1 MSYILEALKK
11 AQAERQLGSAPDI
24 HAPAPSH
31 VPTPAAGAS
40 RKPLLLGLSAGIV
53 IAGIAGVLAW
63 RAQAPAPQVAVL
75 ASPVQGTGE
84 VATLAEPAGAPAR
97 TGSAVPAPVAS
108 PGAAM
113 PGPVASP
120 EAAVPAPSLAASAP
134 APVTTAPASA
144 IPVTPGAATTVP
156 APRELPAQAPA
167 PRQADN
173 AGTANDAA
181 PRARPAS
188 VASPVAG
195 EAARPRASAQRDGG
209 TALATRGAAAPATA
223 ADTGAQAVYLPAP
236 APARAPD
243 PAPLARAPEPAE
255 ENLRT
260 LQQLPEAVQREVP
273 RVSVGGYIY
282 SPNPADRLLLVDKM
296 LRREG
301 EELAPGLV
309 LERLMP
315 KYAVMN
321 YRGTR
326 YRVAY

>member
-24 HAPAPSH
+24 HTPAPSH
-31 VPTPAAGAS
+31 VPAPTAGAS
-40 RKPLLLGLSAGIV
+40 RKPLLIGLSAGIV

-63 RAQAPAPQVAVL
+63 RSQAPAPQVAVL
-75 ASPVQGTGE
+75 ASAAQG
-84 VATLAEPAGAPAR
+84 AG
-97 TGSAVPAPVAS
+97 
-108 PGAAM
+108 GAAM
-113 PGPVASP
+113 PAPAVSSD
-120 EAAVPAPSLAASAP
+120 AAAPAPGLAASAP
-134 APVTTAPASA
+134 SPVAAVPASAPTPAPASTSA
-144 IPVTPGAATTVP
+144 PTPTSTTAAGSPGASADAPAPVA
-156 APRELPAQAPA
+156 APRELPAQAP
-167 PRQADN
+167 RQA
-173 AGTANDAA
+173 AHAVTAAEAA
-181 PRARPAS
+181 PASRPAN
-188 VASPVAG
+188 AAPPAG
-195 EAARPRASAQRDGG
+195 EVARPRPSTQPDG
-209 TALATRGAAAPATA
+209 RAAPAARSTPAPANVA
-223 ADTGAQAVYLPAP
+223 AASPEAVYLPAP
-236 APARAPD
+236 AARAPD
-243 PAPLARAPEPAE
+243 PAPVARAPEPVE

-260 LQQLPEAVQREVP
+260 LQQLPEAIQREVP

>member
-24 HAPAPSH
+24 HTPAPSH
-31 VPTPAAGAS
+31 VPAPVAGAS
-40 RKPLLLGLSAGIV
+40 RKPLLIGLSVGIV

-75 ASPVQGTGE
+75 ASTAPAFAPAPTSAPATGTP
-84 VATLAEPAGAPAR
+84 AASPSAPAPAAGAP
-97 TGSAVPAPVAS
+97 TAS
-108 PGAAM
+108 PGAA
-113 PGPVASP
+113 V
-120 EAAVPAPSLAASAP
+120 SA
-134 APVTTAPASA
+134 
-144 IPVTPGAATTVP
+144 P
-156 APRELPAQAPA
+156 APRELPAQAP
-167 PRQADN
+167 RQAAN
-173 AGTANDAA
+173 AGTAAEAA
-181 PRARPAS
+181 SAARPAS
-188 VASPVAG
+188 TPPAG
-195 EAARPRASAQRDGG
+195 DTARSRPSTQPEGR
-209 TALATRGAAAPATA
+209 AAPAARNTPA
-223 ADTGAQAVYLPAP
+223 PASVATSSPDAVYLPAP
-236 APARAPD
+236 AARAPD
-243 PAPLARAPEPAE
+243 PAPMARAPEPAE

-260 LQQLPEAVQREVP
+260 LQQLPEAMQREVP

-301 EELAPGLV
+301 DELAPGLV

>member
-24 HAPAPSH
+24 HAPAPTH
-31 VPTPAAGAS
+31 VPAAATRAS
-40 RKPLLLGLSAGIV
+40 RTPLLIGLSAGIA

-63 RAQAPAPQVAVL
+63 RAQAPASAPAAVL
-75 ASPVQGTGE
+75 AANAPTPGRE
-84 VATLAEPAGAPAR
+84 APA
-97 TGSAVPAPVAS
+97 
-108 PGAAM
+108 AA
-113 PGPVASP
+113 
-120 EAAVPAPSLAASAP
+120 
-134 APVTTAPASA
+134 
-144 IPVTPGAATTVP
+144 
-156 APRELPAQAPA
+156 AQAPA
-167 PRQADN
+167 GLP
-173 AGTANDAA
+173 
-181 PRARPAS
+181 
-188 VASPVAG
+188 
-195 EAARPRASAQRDGG
+195 
-209 TALATRGAAAPATA
+209 AAPAPAPASTLAPGVPPPASAGAGLAVAPASDAPTPVAASREVRRAAPPAETLAATRPPAAQPAVEQATAPRKPALPERTA
-223 ADTGAQAVYLPAP
+223 AAASRNAPVPAATGNSPEAVYLPAP
-236 APARAPD
+236 TPARAPD
-243 PAPLARAPEPAE
+243 PAPAARPPEPVE
-255 ENLRT
+255 DNLRT
-260 LQQLPEAVQREVP
+260 LQQLPEAIQREVP